1 MLSSRHRTVLIAFI
15 LLGLAAVF
23 RAGVASA
30 TPTWFPEQDISD
42 GDVNDTFT
50 SSNGQHFVAMDDSN
64 NLYVAFFDNRF
75 KVPNGDNNF
84 EIFIRKFI
92 FNFGS
97 PAITRVTTAPNMS
110 KFPALAVRNWGA
122 GDFDTQQD
130 SGRVYIVW
138 QDARLFSIPSAGEPK
153 SYTIFMRTYRTQGG
167 AGFGPELQVSPY
179 DSINAAQLP
188 VATVGDSNRVW
199 IGWQKPDDVSG
210 TMALFTRVYHS
221 NTAVLDPIV
230 QQTPGAFFGGNASI
244 AASRDGVVHLV
255 WVDTRS
261 GSQQVW
267 TKRFV
272 PGSGWTADEQLVFS
286 STASSAPSITADYEN
301 HMHLVWVDTRGGN
314 NDIFYKEYVP
324 GVGWDAI
331 DTQVTLNTSSQIQPY
346 VDADP
351 RDNVYA
357 VWTDLR
363 NGASNPDIYY
373 DSRLSGTWTGN
384 FSLVGAGTDTTN
396 SVQRFPGITHDE
408 FGTAYAAWTDERLPA
423 SIGKNRDVWYK
434 VGMDVVTGV
443 GETVKPALAGLLRN
457 YPNPFNPVTRIQF
470 VLDRDAQVS
479 LRVFDVQGR
488 AVRTLINSYVAAGS
502 RVVGWDGTDDAGHP
516 LASGTYFLRLQGG
529 GNYLSRTI
537 NLVK

>member
-1 MLSSRHRTVLIAFI
+1 MFSRYRTVLFAF
-15 LLGLAAVF
+15 LSLALVAVL
-23 RAGVASA
+23 RVGVASA
-30 TPTWFPEQDISD
+30 IPIWYPEQDISD

-50 SSNGQHFVAMDDSN
+50 SSNGQHFVAMDDSS

-84 EIFIRKFI
+84 EIFFRRFVY
-92 FNFGS
+92 NFGS
-97 PAITRVTTAPNMS
+97 PAITRVTNAGNMS

-138 QDARLFSIPSAGEPK
+138 QDARLFSVPLAGEPK
-153 SYTIFMRTYRTQGG
+153 SYTIFMRTFRSKGG
-167 AGFGPELQVSPY
+167 AGFGPEIQVSPY
-179 DSINAAQLP
+179 DSIYAAQLP

-199 IGWQKPDDVSG
+199 IAWQKPDDVTG
-210 TMALFTRVYHS
+210 TTALFTRVYHS
-221 NTAVLDPIV
+221 NTGTLDPIV
-230 QQTPGAFFGGNASI
+230 QQTPGVFFGGNASI

-261 GSQQVW
+261 GTQQVW

-272 PGSGWTADEQLVFS
+272 PGSGWTADEQVVFS
-286 STASSAPSITADYEN
+286 STSSSAPSITADYNN
-301 HMHLVWVDTRGGN
+301 HMHLVWVDNRSGN

-331 DTQVTLNTSSQIQPY
+331 DTQVTLNTFSQIQPY

-351 RDNVYA
+351 RDNAYV

-363 NGASNPDIYY
+363 NGANNPDIYY
-373 DSRLSGTWTGN
+373 DSRISGTWSGN
-384 FSLVGAGTDTTN
+384 FSLVGAGSDTTN
-396 SVQRFPGITHDE
+396 SVQRFPGITHDS
-408 FGTAYAAWTDERLPA
+408 FGFSYVAWTDERLPA
-423 SIGKNRDVWYK
+423 SLGKNKDVWYK
-434 VGMDVVTGV
+434 FGQDVVTSV
-443 GETVKPALAGLLRN
+443 ASPEKPTLSRLLRN
-457 YPNPFNPVTRIQF
+457 YPNPFNPVTKIQF

-488 AVRTLINSYVAAGS
+488 AVRTLINSYLAAGS
-502 RVVGWDGTDDAGHP
+502 KVVGWDGTDDVGHP

-529 GNYLSRTI
+529 GNYLNRTI